1 MPYKINNSTLP
12 KSPLFGVINKPYKPV
27 SPFQFFLFLSKFLTG
42 LLKKQVFFFSLKTK
56 ASFRIEL
63 DPFLLGETVLLQSS
77 ILLKVW
83 SFVLT
88 NLNRKSML
96 AFFHFFHFF
105 FLEFSKKNLPE
116 VSKFFSSVRELMLKK
131 RMRGFIWQQKGK
143 VAWKALSRKQNILSV
158 FGSYSKVNYNLATSG
173 SGYTYNSVTGTVSFN
188 NNLFY

>member
-1 MPYKINNSTLP
+1 M
-12 KSPLFGVINKPYKPV
+12 
-27 SPFQFFLFLSKFLTG
+27 G

-77 ILLKVW
+77 VLLKVW

-131 RMRGFIWQQKGK
+131 RMKGFI
-143 VAWKALSRKQNILSV
+143 
-158 FGSYSKVNYNLATSG
+158 
-173 SGYTYNSVTGTVSFN
+173 
-188 NNLFY
+188 

>member
-1 MPYKINNSTLP
+1 M
-12 KSPLFGVINKPYKPV
+12 
-27 SPFQFFLFLSKFLTG
+27 SPFQFFLFLSKFLMG

-77 ILLKVW
+77 VLLKVW